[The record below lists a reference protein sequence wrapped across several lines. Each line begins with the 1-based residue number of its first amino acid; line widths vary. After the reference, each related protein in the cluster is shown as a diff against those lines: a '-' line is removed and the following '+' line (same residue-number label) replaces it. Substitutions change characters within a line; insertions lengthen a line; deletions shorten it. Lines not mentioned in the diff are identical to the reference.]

1 MPVTFNY
8 QVGRS
13 DKPELFYPQSGR
25 TDYDGPDLYR
35 YPIDLGNSNRAHYM
49 VIHINEQIRTSFG
62 NTLDENSVP
71 TIYDRDRFGG
81 AQSNVFLNTII
92 PASESLSNIEPYKT
106 FAVGVLGLPSGSFR
120 TIRRTKDTIA
130 LYMPDTL
137 NFDYNQ
143 HYDELKLAGVP
154 TALLAG
160 GVSAYESYKSAGGK
174 GFAEKI
180 LNVFGKNVSPFLAN
194 YFAQKSGSDLA
205 RIAFGGYFG
214 FVQNPQLELLYSSPK
229 MREFSFDF
237 MFYPRSEKEA
247 AEVQKILAILRFHQ
261 APEVVQEF
269 NGFFLRPPSEFD
281 IKFYYNGTENPN
293 IPKISTCILHSIN
306 VDYAPNGFAAY
317 EHQSNLPSQRTQAEI
332 GKTGMPVAIR
342 LRLGFKEREILT
354 KSHFA
359 ADAGKFMYGPN
370 PIPPRPGE

>member
-1 MPVTFNY
+1 MAVTFNY
-8 QVGRS
+8 TVGKS
-13 DKPELFYPQSGR
+13 DKPELFYYGK
-25 TDYDGPDLYR
+25 TKYDGPSLYR

-49 VIHINEQIRTSFG
+49 VIHINEQIRTSFINPPVPTTG
-62 NTLDENSVP
+62 DAP

-92 PASESLSNIEPYKT
+92 PLSENLSNIPLVKEYSGK
-106 FAVGVLGLPSGSFR
+106 LKLPSGNLKTIQR
-120 TIRRTKDTIA
+120 TRETIA

-154 TALLAG
+154 TAFLAG
-160 GVSAYESYKSAGGK
+160 GVSVYNSFINQPGGS
-174 GFAEKI
+174 
-180 LNVFGKNVSPFLAN
+180 FGKKIMEIFGGNVSPFLAN
-194 YFAQKSGSDLA
+194 YLVQKSNSDFA
-205 RIAFGGYFG
+205 KVAFGGYFG
-214 FVQNPQLELLYSSPK
+214 FVQNPQIELLYSSPR

-247 AEVQKILAILRFHQ
+247 VEVQKILALLRFHQ

-269 NGFFLRPPSEFD
+269 NGFFLTPPSEFD
-281 IKFYYNGTENPN
+281 IKFYYNGKENPN

-317 EHQSNLPSQRTQAEI
+317 ETMPKGNIDAQM

-359 ADAGKFMYGPN
+359 EDAGKSFK
-370 PIPPRPGE
+370 PPGYNNED

>member
-8 QVGRS
+8 RVGRS
-13 DKPELFYPQSGR
+13 DKPDLFYGGK
-25 TDYDGPDLYR
+25 TDYDGPSLYR

-49 VIHINEQIRTSFG
+49 VIHINEQIRTSFINPPVPTTG
-62 NTLDENSVP
+62 DVP
-71 TIYDRDRFGG
+71 TIYDRSRFGG
-81 AQSNVFLNTII
+81 TQSNVWLNTVI
-92 PASESLSNIEPYKT
+92 PISENLSNVQLYKEY
-106 FAVGVLGLPSGSFR
+106 AGELKLPSGDLKTIQR
-120 TIRRTKDTIA
+120 TRETIA

-143 HYDELKLAGVP
+143 NYDELKLAGVP

-160 GVSAYESYKSAGGK
+160 GVSAVETFKNSLASGNDFGKS
-174 GFAEKI
+174 I
-180 LNVFGKNVSPFLAN
+180 LQVLGKNVSPFLAN
-194 YFAQKSGSDLA
+194 YFVQKSNSDLG
-205 RIAFGGYFG
+205 RVAFGGYFG
-214 FVQNPQLELLYSSPK
+214 FVQNPQLELLYSSPR

-237 MFYPRSEKEA
+237 MFHPRSEKEA
-247 AEVQKILAILRFHQ
+247 VEVQRILALLRFHQ

-269 NGFFLRPPSEFD
+269 NGFFLTPPSEFD
-281 IKFYYNGTENPN
+281 IKFYYNGKENPN

-317 EHQSNLPSQRTQAEI
+317 ESIPNIEASM

-359 ADAGKFMYGPN
+359 ADAGKSFK
-370 PIPPRPGE
+370 PPGYNNEGE

>member
-1 MPVTFNY
+1 MPVSFNY
-8 QVGRS
+8 QVGKTE
-13 DKPELFYPQSGR
+13 KPELFYGGK
-25 TDYDGPDLYR
+25 TNYNGPNLYR

-49 VIHINEQIRTSFG
+49 VIHINEQVRTSFVNAPVPANG
-62 NTLDENSVP
+62 DVP
-71 TIYDRDRFGG
+71 TIYDRERFGG
-81 AQSNVFLNTII
+81 AQSNVWLNTII
-92 PASESLSNIEPYKT
+92 PASENLSNSDLYKSYP
-106 FAVGVLGLPSGSFR
+106 VGSLGLPSGNLK

-143 HYDELKLAGVP
+143 HYDELKLAGLP

-160 GVSAYESYKSAGGK
+160 GVSAVESFKNLPNSSSLK
-174 GFAEKI
+174 DK
-180 LNVFGKNVSPFLAN
+180 LLKVFGNNVTPFIAN
-194 YFAQKSGSDLA
+194 YFVQKSNSDLA
-205 RIAFGGYFG
+205 RVAFGGYFG
-214 FVQNPQLELLYSSPK
+214 FVQNPQIELLYSSPR
-229 MREFSFDF
+229 MREFSFEF

-247 AEVQKILAILRFHQ
+247 QEVQKILALLRFHQ

-269 NGFFLRPPSEFD
+269 NGFFLTPPSEFD
-281 IKFYYNGTENPN
+281 LKFYYNGRENPN
-293 IPKISTCILHSIN
+293 IPKISTCVLHSIN

-317 EHQSNLPSQRTQAEI
+317 ETIPNIQAEM

-359 ADAGKFMYGPN
+359 QDIGKIRLDGR
-370 PIPPRPGE
+370 IPEE

>member
-8 QVGRS
+8 SVG
-13 DKPELFYPQSGR
+13 KPDLFNPDPNDTQSSKS
-25 TDYDGPDLYR
+25 DYDGPMLYR

-49 VIHINEQIRTSFG
+49 VIHINEQVRTSFANSQDG
-62 NTLDENSVP
+62 LDVP
-71 TIYDRDRFGG
+71 TIYNRSRFAGE
-81 AQSNVFLNTII
+81 QSNVWLNTII
-92 PASESLSNIEPYKT
+92 PASENLNSVELYKKY
-106 FAVGVLGLPSGSFR
+106 GEELLGLPSGNLK
-120 TIRRTKDTIA
+120 TIRRTRDTIA

-143 HYDELKLAGVP
+143 NYDELKLAGFP
-154 TALLAG
+154 TALIAG
-160 GVSAYESYKSAGGK
+160 GVSAVESFKEALGAGNDFGK
-174 GFAEKI
+174 AALK
-180 LNVFGKNVSPFLAN
+180 VFGKNVSPFLAN
-194 YFAQKSGSDLA
+194 YFVQKSGSDLA
-205 RIAFGGYFG
+205 RVAFGGYFG
-214 FVQNPQLELLYSSPK
+214 FVQNPQLELLYSSPE
-229 MREFSFDF
+229 MRKFSFDF

-247 AEVQKILAILRFHQ
+247 VEVQKILALLRFHQ

-269 NGFFLRPPSEFD
+269 NGFFLTPPSEFD
-281 IKFYYNGTENPN
+281 LKFYYNGKENPN

-317 EHQSNLPSQRTQAEI
+317 ETMPKGNIEAQM

-359 ADAGKFMYGPN
+359 ADAGKNRFKEMPEDS
-370 PIPPRPGE
+370 I